1 MQVQGRRRAG
11 PRGGYSG
18 THVRRARRCGA
29 LAVPAQEQR
38 PCLVLHSCSCFAC
51 SRTVC
56 THGEQR
62 VQARAAACAGWAT
75 ASAGLRVR
83 SIGEQRGQAWAA
95 AFCAGVGRRC
105 IDESM
110 LHKAGGQKGHN
121 NLKYMYF
128 RLTNLLKVSNVMCD
142 KVPTFQMSS

>member
-11 PRGGYSG
+11 PRGATLARTYGEHDGAALLLCLLKNSG
-18 THVRRARRCGA
+18 HVW
-29 LAVPAQEQR
+29 
-38 PCLVLHSCSCFAC
+38 SCSCFAC

-62 VQARAAACAGWAT
+62 VQVRAAACAGWAT

-83 SIGEQRGQAWAA
+83 SIGEQRAQARAA

-128 RLTNLLKVSNVMCD
+128 RLTNLLKVSNIMCD